1 MSYNIKYILMEAII
15 LQGGTK
21 SNIRLILELAK
32 KLDFKARKLS
42 LEELEDLGIALSIS
56 EGVQSGYLDEKENT
70 DFIDSLNEE

>member
-1 MSYNIKYILMEAII
+1 MSYTIKYIVMEAII

-42 LEELEDLGIALSIS
+42 LEEMEDPGIALSIS

-70 DFIDSLNEE
+70 DSIDSLNQE

>member
-1 MSYNIKYILMEAII
+1 MEAII

-42 LEELEDLGIALSIS
+42 LEEMEDLGIALSIN
-56 EGVQSGYLDEKENT
+56 EGVQSGYLNEKEDI
-70 DFIDSLNEE
+70 DFIDSLNQE